1 MQTPNDIYNK
11 LLFKV
16 NKNSTSTNIS
26 IPKGVFV
33 ILFNEQKRKYLD
45 QELYVKES
53 SDLIENFE
61 EILSKPTKLK
71 QVTSSNNRSDYKLPD
86 DFFKR
91 VSAYVL
97 ADKDGCQNN
106 PMIVWPVKPK
116 DINVLLQNENH
127 KPSFEYQETI
137 GVINSGEL
145 TVYKD
150 DTFTLKEAYLTYY
163 KNPPDIDISGYTR
176 LDGKASKDISTILSD
191 LNIDKILDRTVV
203 EISTNY
209 QDVERLKLAF
219 QRQQINEK

>member
-16 NKNSTSTNIS
+16 NKNSTNTDIS

-33 ILFNEQKRKYLD
+33 ILFNEQKRKYLY
-45 QELYVKES
+45 QELYAKES
-53 SDLIENFE
+53 TDLIDSFE
-61 EILSKPTKLK
+61 EILSVPTKLK
-71 QVTSSNNRSDYKLPD
+71 IVNSLKTITNYKLPN

-97 ADKDGCQNN
+97 ADKGDCKNN

-116 DINVLLQNENH
+116 DVNVLLQNENH

-137 GVINSGEL
+137 GIINSDQL

-150 DTFTLKEAYLTYY
+150 DTFILKEAYLTYY

-176 LDGKASKDISTILSD
+176 LDGKASKDTATTLSD

-209 QDVERLKLAF
+209 QDVERLQLAF